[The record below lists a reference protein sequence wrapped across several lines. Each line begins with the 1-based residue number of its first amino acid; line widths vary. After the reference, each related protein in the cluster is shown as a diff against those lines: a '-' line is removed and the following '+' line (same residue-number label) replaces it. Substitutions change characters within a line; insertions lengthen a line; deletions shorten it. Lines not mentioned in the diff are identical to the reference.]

1 MTKENTDTILEISLE
16 KEMRKSYLDYAMS
29 VIVGRALPDARD
41 GLKPVHRRVL
51 FAMKEMGSGSRSPY
65 KKSARIVGDTMGKYH
80 PHGDQ
85 AIYDTMVRMAQDFS
99 LRYPLV
105 DGQGNFGSVD
115 GDKAEQIK
123 TISDRTGVDMTG
135 PIPLPTRK
143 LKVPV
148 RKSPD
153 GEGSETWDRW
163 EARLHKRLIYIDA
176 DERAMRQLMRIQI
189 TDGVK
194 ISIQIQT

>member
-1 MTKENTDTILEISLE
+1 MHSL
-16 KEMRKSYLDYAMS
+16 SHN
-29 VIVGRALPDARD
+29 IVDCVCD
-41 GLKPVHRRVL
+41 
-51 FAMKEMGSGSRSPY
+51 
-65 KKSARIVGDTMGKYH
+65 
-80 PHGDQ
+80 
-85 AIYDTMVRMAQDFS
+85 
-99 LRYPLV
+99 
-105 DGQGNFGSVD
+105 
-115 GDKAEQIK
+115 QIK

-135 PIPLPTRK
+135 PIPLPTKK

-189 TDGVK
+189 PDGVK

>member
-1 MTKENTDTILEISLE
+1 MAPKKASSRACISLH
-16 KEMRKSYLDYAMS
+16 
-29 VIVGRALPDARD
+29 ALS
-41 GLKPVHRRVL
+41 HN
-51 FAMKEMGSGSRSPY
+51 
-65 KKSARIVGDTMGKYH
+65 I
-80 PHGDQ
+80 
-85 AIYDTMVRMAQDFS
+85 
-99 LRYPLV
+99 V
-105 DGQGNFGSVD
+105 DGVCD
-115 GDKAEQIK
+115 QIK
-123 TISDRTGVDMTG
+123 TISDRTGVDITG
-135 PIPLPTRK
+135 PIPLPTKK

-189 TDGVK
+189 PDGVK